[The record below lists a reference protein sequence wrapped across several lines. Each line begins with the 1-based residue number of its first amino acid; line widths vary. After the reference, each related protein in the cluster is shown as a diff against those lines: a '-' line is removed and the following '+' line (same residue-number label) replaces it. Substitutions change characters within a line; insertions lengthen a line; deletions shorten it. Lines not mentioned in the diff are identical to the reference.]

1 MTFPLM
7 RPAITILMIPVF
19 LAAPARGQSPDETAP
34 AEFLFLPGRVLFTP
48 LAANEQ
54 EPRVGVRKEIGSS
67 RMKLDIGS
75 VIDLFGWVFP
85 GGELR
90 AGADFFTYALT
101 TSADRLRLQ
110 VDAVDGYFGG
120 HVSYSAGTPPGA
132 YALRLRILHQSGHLI
147 DGHWDY
153 SAGFWRDGK
162 VPVPY
167 TRDFAE
173 LTGSLTWTGGDAALT
188 VYSGFS
194 YAWLARPDDVA
205 HVATLHGAEIRTT
218 GGSGTMLGRPVVFYA
233 ADHMTVSGIPRY
245 HVTMNVE
252 AGAKFGPWD
261 GTGIKL
267 YLSYRSGLELF
278 SQYFSS
284 RRSFWGVGFA
294 LDFW

>member
-1 MTFPLM
+1 M
-7 RPAITILMIPVF
+7 RPAIAFLMTLGV
-19 LAAPARGQSPDETAP
+19 LAAQARGQSPDETQAP
-34 AEFLFLPGRVLFTP
+34 GIVFLPGRVLFIP
-48 LAANEQ
+48 LTANEQ
-54 EPRVGVRKEIGSS
+54 EPRVGVRKEVGSS

-75 VIDLFGWVFP
+75 VIDLLGWCLP
-85 GGELR
+85 DGELR
-90 AGADFFTYALT
+90 TGADFFTYALII
-101 TSADRLRLQ
+101 SANRLRLQ

-120 HVSYSAGTPPGA
+120 HFSYTAKNPQRA
-132 YALRLRILHQSGHLI
+132 FALRLRVLHQSGHLI

-167 TRDFAE
+167 TRDFVEFTSAVA
-173 LTGSLTWTGGDAALT
+173 WTGEQVAVTL
-188 VYSGFS
+188 YSGFS
-194 YAWLARPDDVA
+194 YAWLARPDDVS
-205 HVATLHGAEIRTT
+205 HWETLHGAEIRTT
-218 GGSGTMLGRPVVFYA
+218 GWAGTFLGRPLVLYA
-233 ADHMTVSGIPRY
+233 ADHLTIAGVPQYYI
-245 HVTMNVE
+245 TMNLE
-252 AGAKFGPWD
+252 AGAKFGPWE